1 MPIRL
6 LSALLLVAVAAP
18 SPALAIDP
26 AYLGYWAPDAQSCTH
41 HDAFRITPEGLSGRE
56 ENCRTKEAHREGGG
70 WFLLLRCAS
79 EGSDSTVRLHWRLG
93 PDGRLLETQDGQ
105 TRALVRCGKL

>member
-41 HDAFRITPEGLSGRE
+41 HDAFRITP
-56 ENCRTKEAHREGGG
+56 EAHREGGG